1 MTAPRRER
9 IWLPPEGSE
18 RRTKS
23 SRYYRKA
30 RPGMA
35 RSTWRIL
42 SRLGGFFFPKP
53 KTVQHHPGFLST
65 GLGWSVTRRQPKKRP
80 ISIKEIIAA
89 LAVMAVMGAFLL
101 LLARSDMLW
110 AGLSMLLILALFWR
124 GFSR

>member
-18 RRTKS
+18 RRTKT

-30 RPGMA
+30 RPSMA

-42 SRLGGFFFPKP
+42 SRLGGFLFPKSKP
-53 KTVQHHPGFLST
+53 VQRHPGFVST
-65 GLGWSVTRRQPKKRP
+65 GLGWSVTRRRPKKRL
-80 ISIKEIIAA
+80 ISVKEIIAA
-89 LAVMAVMGAFLL
+89 MAVMAVMGAFLL

-110 AGLSMLLILALFWR
+110 AGLSLLLILALFWR
-124 GFSR
+124 GFGR